1 MENRCKSHL
10 FLFYFL
16 KILVA
21 DFFFHMFNNLL
32 WDVCSLFAVSRM
44 HLFSD
49 ILRFTEDRS
58 CHMNRFLVRLIR
70 VLWYVLPIGMGTS
83 EIVLFIIYLIQI
95 YGNVL
100 LLTLYNDKL
109 VFLHGLSSDS
119 ILALQL
125 S

>member
-70 VLWYVLPIGMGTS
+70 VL
-83 EIVLFIIYLIQI
+83 
-95 YGNVL
+95 
-100 LLTLYNDKL
+100 
-109 VFLHGLSSDS
+109 
-119 ILALQL
+119 
-125 S
+125 